1 MRIRQL
7 SASLLL
13 TGLLLPGLSTAG
25 SSETLPSPTNL
36 SVERHDR
43 TFKGRWDA
51 VKGASYYEVW
61 VNAFGRWSFDP
72 KKLPTSPFTSS
83 FEIPVTDERSVFK
96 VRAVDSSG
104 IKGDFSADVKA
115 TVAAPET
122 TETEALSS
130 SSNTTNG
137 RGPDKFDPK
146 APPPEAPTGLFSLWT
161 DNTTLKLV
169 WREVKGAEKYAVEEY
184 RDERWQSIPLLEFP
198 KPNNAILK
206 NYPTPG
212 PYRFRV
218 RAIGSNGRA
227 SEPSRPTT
235 ASR

>member
-1 MRIRQL
+1 MSLRKL

-13 TGLLLPGLSTAG
+13 SALFLSGFTVSG
-25 SSETLPSPTNL
+25 SCETLPAPTNL
-36 SVERHDR
+36 AVKRHDR
-43 TFKGRWDA
+43 LFKGRWDA

-72 KKLPTSPFTSS
+72 KKLATSPFTSS
-83 FEIPVTDERSVFK
+83 FEIPVTDERALFK

-104 IKGDFSADVKA
+104 IKGEFSTDIKA
-115 TVAAPET
+115 TVAPIEPE
-122 TETEALSS
+122 ETNVGS
-130 SSNTTNG
+130 TNSTSG
-137 RGPDKFDPK
+137 IRRADKFDPK
-146 APPPEAPTGLFSLWT
+146 APPPDAPTGLFSLWT

-184 RDERWQSIPLLEFP
+184 REDRWQSIPLLEFP